1 MENRRIPARAMR
13 DAGPQPEPVRG
24 KETDL
29 TVPVKR
35 LKRQERDFII
45 TNRLQLICVIM
56 STKHIVLLC
65 RLRVPIYSKNTPY
78 KQIRKNKSRINILYC
93 KCI

>member
-1 MENRRIPARAMR
+1 MENRQIPAYAMR
-13 DAGPQPEPVRG
+13 DAGPQPVRG
-24 KETDL
+24 KETGP
-29 TVPVKR
+29 TVPVKW

-65 RLRVPIYSKNTPY
+65 RLRVPIYSKNTEY
-78 KQIRKNKSRINILYC
+78 SVQTNTKK
-93 KCI
+93 